1 MVQTT
6 KFDYC
11 KACHL
16 KTNVSKFKSS
26 ETIKDANVQRQR
38 MVRLLEKDPV
48 SMGLG
53 MLRALA
59 ENKATPKMLLDIKE
73 VEKQKALR
81 SGDYERNDKN
91 LFK

>member
-1 MVQTT
+1 MV
-6 KFDYC
+6 K
-11 KACHL
+11 
-16 KTNVSKFKSS
+16 
-26 ETIKDANVQRQR
+26 
-38 MVRLLEKDPV
+38 LLEKDPV
-48 SMGLG
+48 SMSLS
-53 MLRALA
+53 MLKAMA